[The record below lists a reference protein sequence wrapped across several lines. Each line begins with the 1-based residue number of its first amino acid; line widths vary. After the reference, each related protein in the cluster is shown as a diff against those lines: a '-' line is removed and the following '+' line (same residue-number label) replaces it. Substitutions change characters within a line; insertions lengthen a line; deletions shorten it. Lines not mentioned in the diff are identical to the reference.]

1 MNTWVIA
8 RNTFGDA
15 LRKRVLLIFLLL
27 AFVMLGLALL
37 LNYFTQRE
45 QGTIFKSTGL
55 TIILIFGAL
64 IAITTAVFLIPNEIE
79 RRTIYSILSKP
90 VQRWEFFLGKFLGG
104 ALTVGFMVALM
115 SVALMLVLFVL
126 AAKPPQSSTD
136 SIVQTTQQAINVGE
150 WMHRAGAEILLVLRG
165 TVVIYFE
172 LVIITAIA
180 TTLSLFLTP
189 TVNFSVTAFIW
200 IVGSMQTILT
210 ALAHGN
216 EKGEQGFMLIPWLAR
231 GVYYLVPHFED
242 FNIMGSIVHPEVPI
256 KLNQWAYAGE
266 VGVYGI
272 LYALMILMLGV
283 LTFDKKEV

>member
-27 AFVMLGLALL
+27 AFVMLALALL

-45 QGTIFKSTGL
+45 QGTIFKSAQL

-90 VQRWEFFLGKFLGG
+90 IQRWEFFLGKFLGG
-104 ALTVGFMVALM
+104 ALTVGFMVGLM
-115 SVALMLVLFVL
+115 SIALMLVLFVL
-126 AAKPPQSSTD
+126 AAKPPQGTAD
-136 SIVQTTQQAINVGE
+136 IAEQTQQAINVAD
-150 WMHRAGAEILLVLRG
+150 WMRRGGAEIMLVLRG
-165 TVVIYFE
+165 SLVIYFQ
-172 LVIITAIA
+172 LVIVTAIA

-200 IVGSMQTILT
+200 IVGSLQTLLT
-210 ALAHGN
+210 AFANGN
-216 EKGEQGFMLIPWLAR
+216 KEGFFLIPWLAKLF
-231 GVYYLVPHFED
+231 YYLVPHFED
-242 FNIMGSIVHPEVPI
+242 FNIMGSLVHPEVPI
-256 KLNQWAYAGE
+256 PLNQWMYAAE
-266 VGVYGI
+266 VSLYGVLYG
-272 LYALMILMLGV
+272 LMILMLGV
-283 LTFDKKEV
+283 LAFDKKEV